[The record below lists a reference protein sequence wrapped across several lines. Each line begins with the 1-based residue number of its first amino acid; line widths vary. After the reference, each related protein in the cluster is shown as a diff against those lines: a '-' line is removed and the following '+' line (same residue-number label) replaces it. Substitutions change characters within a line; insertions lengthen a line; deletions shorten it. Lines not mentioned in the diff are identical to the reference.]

1 MTQLQ
6 IKTSLPLG
14 IAWTWVKASFA
25 IFREKPINFMFFGI
39 AFVVFSML
47 PFLGTFLATLV
58 IVRMLLS
65 AQAIV
70 DNQAVGLSLNFKSI
84 FSQRNLI
91 SYAIFCVG
99 YDLVS
104 MTIMSQLMSNW
115 GVEGGATPAMLMDH
129 RVIYLMLGMS
139 LFRTLFFGISLAIA
153 TFNPDMTVFNSLRL
167 SWKFLYKNIAVIA
180 LGLFL
185 LLPFLLL
192 PLYVMVMVTLSMEN
206 AFLFGISFLV
216 LVILMLLFL
225 AITTLFSFKL
235 YQDGITH
242 E

>member
-70 DNQAVGLSLNFKSI
+70 DNQAVGLALNFKSI

-115 GVEGGATPAMLMDH
+115 GVEGATPAMLMDH

-139 LFRTLFFGISLAIA
+139 LFRSLFFGISLAIA
-153 TFNPDMTVFNSLRL
+153 TFNPDITVLNSLRL
-167 SWKFLYKNIAVIA
+167 SWQFLYKNIAVIA

>member
-70 DNQAVGLSLNFKSI
+70 DNQAVGLALNFKSI

-115 GVEGGATPAMLMDH
+115 GVEGATPAVLMDH

-153 TFNPDMTVFNSLRL
+153 TFNPDITVLNSLRL
-167 SWKFLYKNIAVIA
+167 SWKFLYKNIAVIT

>member
-70 DNQAVGLSLNFKSI
+70 DNQAVGLALNFKSI

-104 MTIMSQLMSNW
+104 MTIMSQLMSSW
-115 GVEGGATPAMLMDH
+115 GVEGATPAMLMDH

-139 LFRTLFFGISLAIA
+139 LFRSVFFGISLAIA
-153 TFNPDMTVFNSLRL
+153 TFNPDITVLNSLRL
-167 SWKFLYKNIAVIA
+167 SWKFLYKNMAVIA

>member
-1 MTQLQ
+1 MAQLQ

-70 DNQAVGLSLNFKSI
+70 DNQAVGLSLNLKSI

-104 MTIMSQLMSNW
+104 MTIMSQLMSSW
-115 GVEGGATPAMLMDH
+115 GVEGATPAMLMDH

-153 TFNPDMTVFNSLRL
+153 TFNPDITVLNSLRL

>member
-58 IVRMLLS
+58 MVRMLLS

-70 DNQAVGLSLNFKSI
+70 DNQAVGLSLNLKSI

-115 GVEGGATPAMLMDH
+115 GVDGATPAMLMDH

-139 LFRTLFFGISLAIA
+139 LFRAVFFGISLAIA
-153 TFNPDMTVFNSLRL
+153 TFNPDITVLNSLRL

>member
-70 DNQAVGLSLNFKSI
+70 DNQAVGLVLNFKSI

-115 GVEGGATPAMLMDH
+115 GVEGATPAMLMDH

-153 TFNPDMTVFNSLRL
+153 TFNPDITVLNSLRL
-167 SWKFLYKNIAVIA
+167 SWKFLYKNIAVIT

-185 LLPFLLL
+185 LLPFLLV
-192 PLYVMVMVTLSMEN
+192 PLYIMVMVTLSMEN

>member
-47 PFLGTFLATLV
+47 PFLGTFFATLV
-58 IVRMLLS
+58 IVWMLLS

-70 DNQAVGLSLNFKSI
+70 DNQAVGLALNFKSI

-115 GVEGGATPAMLMDH
+115 GVEGATPAMLMDH

-153 TFNPDMTVFNSLRL
+153 TFNPDITVLNSLRL
-167 SWKFLYKNIAVIA
+167 SWQFLYKNIAVIA

>member
-70 DNQAVGLSLNFKSI
+70 DNQAVGLALNFKSI

-104 MTIMSQLMSNW
+104 MTIMSQFMSNW
-115 GVEGGATPAMLMDH
+115 GVEGATPAMLMDH

-153 TFNPDMTVFNSLRL
+153 TFNPEITVLNSLRL
-167 SWKFLYKNIAVIA
+167 SWKFLYKNIAVIT

>member
-14 IAWTWVKASFA
+14 IAWLWVKASFA

-70 DNQAVGLSLNFKSI
+70 DNQAVGLALNFKSI

-115 GVEGGATPAMLMDH
+115 GVEGATPAVLMDH

-153 TFNPDMTVFNSLRL
+153 TFNPDITVLNSLRL
-167 SWKFLYKNIAVIA
+167 SWKFIYKNIAVIA

>member
-14 IAWTWVKASFA
+14 IAWLWVKASFA

-70 DNQAVGLSLNFKSI
+70 DNQAVGLALNFKSI

-115 GVEGGATPAMLMDH
+115 GVEGATPAVLMDH

-153 TFNPDMTVFNSLRL
+153 TFNPDITVLNSLRL
-167 SWKFLYKNIAVIA
+167 SWQFLYKNIAVIT

-185 LLPFLLL
+185 LLPFLLV
-192 PLYVMVMVTLSMEN
+192 PLYIMVMVTLSMEN

>member
-70 DNQAVGLSLNFKSI
+70 DNQAVGLALNFKSI

-104 MTIMSQLMSNW
+104 MTIMSQFMSNW
-115 GVEGGATPAMLMDH
+115 GVEGATPAMLMDH

-153 TFNPDMTVFNSLRL
+153 TFNPEITVLNSLRL
-167 SWKFLYKNIAVIA
+167 SWQFLYKNIAVIA

-185 LLPFLLL
+185 LLPFLLV
-192 PLYVMVMVTLSMEN
+192 PLYIMVMVTLSMEN

>member
-70 DNQAVGLSLNFKSI
+70 DNQAVGLALNFKSI

-115 GVEGGATPAMLMDH
+115 GVEGATPAMLMDH

-153 TFNPDMTVFNSLRL
+153 TFNPEITVLNSLRL
-167 SWKFLYKNIAVIA
+167 SWQFLYKNIAVIA

>member
-1 MTQLQ
+1 MIQLQ

-14 IAWTWVKASFA
+14 IAWTWVTASFV

-58 IVRMLLS
+58 IVRMLLR

-70 DNQAVGLSLNFKSI
+70 DNQAVGLALNFKSI

-115 GVEGGATPAMLMDH
+115 GVEGATPAMLMDH

-153 TFNPDMTVFNSLRL
+153 TFNPDITVLNSLRL

-206 AFLFGISFLV
+206 AFLFGISFFV

>member
-1 MTQLQ
+1 
-6 IKTSLPLG
+6 
-14 IAWTWVKASFA
+14 
-25 IFREKPINFMFFGI
+25 
-39 AFVVFSML
+39 
-47 PFLGTFLATLV
+47 
-58 IVRMLLS
+58 
-65 AQAIV
+65 
-70 DNQAVGLSLNFKSI
+70 
-84 FSQRNLI
+84 
-91 SYAIFCVG
+91 
-99 YDLVS
+99 
-104 MTIMSQLMSNW
+104 
-115 GVEGGATPAMLMDH
+115 MLMDH

-153 TFNPDMTVFNSLRL
+153 TFNPDITVLNSLRL

-185 LLPFLLL
+185 LLPFLLV
-192 PLYVMVMVTLSMEN
+192 PLYIMVMVTLSMEN

>member
-70 DNQAVGLSLNFKSI
+70 DNRAVGLALNFKSI

-115 GVEGGATPAMLMDH
+115 GVEGATPAMLMDH

-153 TFNPDMTVFNSLRL
+153 TFNPDITVLNSLRL
-167 SWKFLYKNIAVIA
+167 SWKFLYKNIAVIT

>member
-70 DNQAVGLSLNFKSI
+70 DNQAVGLALNFKSI

-104 MTIMSQLMSNW
+104 MTIMSQFMSNW
-115 GVEGGATPAMLMDH
+115 GVEGATPAMLMDH

-153 TFNPDMTVFNSLRL
+153 TFNPEITVLNSLRL
-167 SWKFLYKNIAVIA
+167 SWQFLYKNIAVIA

>member
-70 DNQAVGLSLNFKSI
+70 DNQAVGLALNFKSI

-104 MTIMSQLMSNW
+104 MTIMSQFMSNW
-115 GVEGGATPAMLMDH
+115 GVEGATPAMLMDH

-153 TFNPDMTVFNSLRL
+153 TFNPDITVLNSLRL
-167 SWKFLYKNIAVIA
+167 SWKFLYKNIAVIT

-185 LLPFLLL
+185 LLPFLLV
-192 PLYVMVMVTLSMEN
+192 PLYIMVMVTLSMEN

>member
-70 DNQAVGLSLNFKSI
+70 DNQAVGLALNFKSI

-115 GVEGGATPAMLMDH
+115 GVEGATPAVLMDH

-153 TFNPDMTVFNSLRL
+153 TFNPDITVLNSLRL
-167 SWKFLYKNIAVIA
+167 SWKFIYKNIAVIA

>member
-70 DNQAVGLSLNFKSI
+70 DNQAVGLALNFKSI

-115 GVEGGATPAMLMDH
+115 GVEGATPAMLMDH

-153 TFNPDMTVFNSLRL
+153 TFNPDITVLNSLRL
-167 SWKFLYKNIAVIA
+167 SWQFLYKNIAVIA

-206 AFLFGISFLV
+206 AFLFCISFLV

>member
-14 IAWTWVKASFA
+14 IAWLWVKASFA

-70 DNQAVGLSLNFKSI
+70 DNQAVGLALNFKSI

-115 GVEGGATPAMLMDH
+115 GVEGATPAVLMDH

-153 TFNPDMTVFNSLRL
+153 TFNPDITVLNSLRL
-167 SWKFLYKNIAVIA
+167 SWKFLYKNIAVIT

-185 LLPFLLL
+185 LLPFLLV
-192 PLYVMVMVTLSMEN
+192 PLYIMVMVTLSMEN

>member
-70 DNQAVGLSLNFKSI
+70 DNQAVGLALNFKSI

-115 GVEGGATPAMLMDH
+115 GVEGATPAVLMDH

-153 TFNPDMTVFNSLRL
+153 TFNPDITVLNSLRL

>member
-1 MTQLQ
+1 
-6 IKTSLPLG
+6 
-14 IAWTWVKASFA
+14 
-25 IFREKPINFMFFGI
+25 
-39 AFVVFSML
+39 
-47 PFLGTFLATLV
+47 
-58 IVRMLLS
+58 
-65 AQAIV
+65 
-70 DNQAVGLSLNFKSI
+70 
-84 FSQRNLI
+84 
-91 SYAIFCVG
+91 
-99 YDLVS
+99 
-104 MTIMSQLMSNW
+104 MSNL
-115 GVEGGATPAMLMDH
+115 GVEGATPAMLMDH

-153 TFNPDMTVFNSLRL
+153 TFNPEITVLNSLRL
-167 SWKFLYKNIAVIA
+167 SWQFLYKNIAVIA

-185 LLPFLLL
+185 LLPFLLV
-192 PLYVMVMVTLSMEN
+192 PLYIMVMVTLSMEN

>member
-70 DNQAVGLSLNFKSI
+70 DNQAVGLSLNLKSI

-104 MTIMSQLMSNW
+104 MTIMSQLMSSW
-115 GVEGGATPAMLMDH
+115 GVEGATPAMLMDH

-153 TFNPDMTVFNSLRL
+153 TFNPDITVLNSLRL

>member
-70 DNQAVGLSLNFKSI
+70 DNQAVGLALNFKSI

-104 MTIMSQLMSNW
+104 MTIMSQFMSNW
-115 GVEGGATPAMLMDH
+115 GVEGATPAMLMDH

-153 TFNPDMTVFNSLRL
+153 TFNPDITVLNSLRL
-167 SWKFLYKNIAVIA
+167 SWKFIYKNIAVIA

>member
-70 DNQAVGLSLNFKSI
+70 DNQAVGLALNFKSI

-104 MTIMSQLMSNW
+104 MTIMSQFMSNW
-115 GVEGGATPAMLMDH
+115 GVEGATPAMLMDH

-153 TFNPDMTVFNSLRL
+153 TFNPDITVLNSLRL
-167 SWKFLYKNIAVIA
+167 SWKFLYKNIAVIT

>member
-70 DNQAVGLSLNFKSI
+70 DNQAVGLALNFKSI

-104 MTIMSQLMSNW
+104 MTIMSQFMSNW
-115 GVEGGATPAMLMDH
+115 GVEGATPAMLMDH

-153 TFNPDMTVFNSLRL
+153 TFNPEITVLNSLRL
-167 SWKFLYKNIAVIA
+167 SWKFLYKNIAVIT

-185 LLPFLLL
+185 LLPFLLV
-192 PLYVMVMVTLSMEN
+192 PLYIMVMVTLSMEN

>member
-70 DNQAVGLSLNFKSI
+70 DNQAVGLALNFKSI

-115 GVEGGATPAMLMDH
+115 GVEGATPAMLMDH

-153 TFNPDMTVFNSLRL
+153 TFNPDITVLNSLRL

>member
-70 DNQAVGLSLNFKSI
+70 DNQAVGLALNFKSI

-104 MTIMSQLMSNW
+104 MTIMSQFMSNL
-115 GVEGGATPAMLMDH
+115 GVEGATPAMLMDH

-153 TFNPDMTVFNSLRL
+153 TFNPEITVLNSLRL
-167 SWKFLYKNIAVIA
+167 SWQFLYKNIAVIA

-206 AFLFGISFLV
+206 AFLFVISFLV

>member
-70 DNQAVGLSLNFKSI
+70 DNQAVGLALNFKSI

-115 GVEGGATPAMLMDH
+115 GVEGATPAMLMDH

-153 TFNPDMTVFNSLRL
+153 TFNPDITVLNSLRL
-167 SWKFLYKNIAVIA
+167 SWQFLYKNIAVIA

>member
-70 DNQAVGLSLNFKSI
+70 DNQAVGLALNFKSI

-104 MTIMSQLMSNW
+104 MTIMSQFMSNW
-115 GVEGGATPAMLMDH
+115 GVEGATPAMLMDH

-153 TFNPDMTVFNSLRL
+153 TFNPDITVLNSLRL

>member
-70 DNQAVGLSLNFKSI
+70 DNQAVGLALNFKSI

-115 GVEGGATPAMLMDH
+115 GVEGATPAMLMDH

-153 TFNPDMTVFNSLRL
+153 TFNPDITVLNSLRL
-167 SWKFLYKNIAVIA
+167 SWKFIYKNIAVIA

>member
-70 DNQAVGLSLNFKSI
+70 DNQAVGLALNFKSI

-104 MTIMSQLMSNW
+104 MTIMSQFMSNW
-115 GVEGGATPAMLMDH
+115 GVEGATPAMLMDH

-153 TFNPDMTVFNSLRL
+153 TFNPDITVLNSLRL
-167 SWKFLYKNIAVIA
+167 SWQFLYKNIAVIA